1 MNKLTTFGKEVEEE
15 MKASFGIFNQGME
28 ELKELSSNDLTAL
41 ISTKDPDSDIVAVMD
56 AVLVLQGK
64 EKGWENLISCMTS
77 KDFMY
82 NITQFRSEDSEPE
95 QLALAAECRKLFEPA
110 TVKPKSKA
118 AGAFA
123 FWVDGICCL
132 RKVHDEKLPVL

>member
-1 MNKLTTFGKEVEEE
+1 MNELTTFGKEVEEE

-95 QLALAAECRKLFEPA
+95 
-110 TVKPKSKA
+110 
-118 AGAFA
+118 
-123 FWVDGICCL
+123 
-132 RKVHDEKLPVL
+132 